1 MRNHRNKKTEQREK
15 KKEKMKTKTLIV
27 LLILTSSF
35 IYAQRT
41 IIPSE
46 TLKIE
51 GKIKAEKT
59 FSIKQLDSFPKIAI
73 ADQTLYNHKGEV
85 KSTIKNM
92 KGVLLKTVLEG
103 LEYNYEKPKEL
114 NEFYFVFVAT
124 DSYKVVFSWN
134 EIYNTEAGNN
144 FYIVTE
150 MEGKRLKDMEQRI
163 LFIATAD
170 LKSGRRYIKALEKIQ
185 VKRVD

>member
-1 MRNHRNKKTEQREK
+1 
-15 KKEKMKTKTLIV
+15 MKVKNLIV
-27 LLILTSSF
+27 IFFLAPTS
-35 IYAQRT
+35 IYAQRAVT
-41 IIPSE
+41 PSE

-51 GKIKAEKT
+51 DKIKTEKT
-59 FSIKQLDSFPKIAI
+59 FSITELDTFPKIVI

-85 KSTIKNM
+85 KNTVKNM
-92 KGVLLKTVLEG
+92 KGVLLKTVLASIQFD
-103 LEYNYEKPKEL
+103 YDKPREL

-124 DSYKVVFSWN
+124 DGYKVVFSWN

-150 MEGKRLKDMEQRI
+150 MDGKNIKDMEQRI
-163 LFIATAD
+163 LFISTTD

-185 VKRVD
+185 VKRVE

>member
-1 MRNHRNKKTEQREK
+1 MKIKTF
-15 KKEKMKTKTLIV
+15 IV
-27 LLILTSSF
+27 FLFLASF
-35 IYAQRT
+35 SIHAQRT
-41 IIPSE
+41 VTPSE
-46 TLKIE
+46 TVKIE

-59 FSIKQLDSFPKIAI
+59 FSISDLEAFPKVAI
-73 ADQTLYNHKGEV
+73 PDQTLYNHKGEEKGSV
-85 KSTIKNM
+85 KNM
-92 KGVLLKTVLEG
+92 KGVLLKTILESIQFD
-103 LEYNYEKPKEL
+103 YEKPKEL

-124 DSYKVVFSWN
+124 DGYKVVFSWN

-150 MEGKRLKDMEQRI
+150 MEGKKLKDLEQRI

-185 VKRVD
+185 VKRVE